1 MSIHDPDIL
10 MLKAPEQ
17 YFVTSTNP
25 LDNKFLND
33 PEFVTPISLHNCTLY
48 EQFQVGIVKQDS
60 NGNTDGF
67 EVLMAVYDDIA
78 AAYAKINQDTGYRLE
93 PYFYE
98 TSDDLNDNV
107 LTKNTYRFDALCFAL
122 AFDEFEP
129 TQNKFAVD
137 VRMNFGKILAP
148 RRP

>member
-1 MSIHDPDIL
+1 
-10 MLKAPEQ
+10 
-17 YFVTSTNP
+17 
-25 LDNKFLND
+25 
-33 PEFVTPISLHNCTLY
+33 
-48 EQFQVGIVKQDS
+48 
-60 NGNTDGF
+60 
-67 EVLMAVYDDIA
+67 MAVYDDIA

-93 PYFYE
+93 PYIYE